1 MGIRE
6 NEGSAEGLKGFY
18 GPKKAYIKEEQ
29 FNLGTYSGLHL
40 ISRLG
45 ADDDKTLDLDDKPWE
60 CGPSNTNLYYL
71 CDIGNIRS
79 RERSISSFANEVYL
93 LWQMKHIF
101 SGKTLRTTPYRTATP
116 LPHQYHSRC

>member
-1 MGIRE
+1 MDIRE
-6 NEGSAEGLKGFY
+6 NEGLAEELKGFY

-29 FNLGTYSGLHL
+29 FNLGTYSELHL

-45 ADDDKTLDLDDKPWE
+45 ADDDKTLDLDDKLWG
-60 CGPSNTNLYYL
+60 CDPSNTNLYYL

-93 LWQMKHIF
+93 LWQMKYIF
-101 SGKTLRTTPYRTATP
+101 SGR
-116 LPHQYHSRC
+116 